1 MWVVNLI
8 LKFTTKLVVNL
19 ECGGKLCIFA
29 ENNSYKYGTPKYNRA
44 MEIFATSFRDGHF
57 KVAE

>member
-1 MWVVNLI
+1 MWVVKLI

-29 ENNSYKYGTPKYNRA
+29 EN
-44 MEIFATSFRDGHF
+44 I
-57 KVAE
+57 